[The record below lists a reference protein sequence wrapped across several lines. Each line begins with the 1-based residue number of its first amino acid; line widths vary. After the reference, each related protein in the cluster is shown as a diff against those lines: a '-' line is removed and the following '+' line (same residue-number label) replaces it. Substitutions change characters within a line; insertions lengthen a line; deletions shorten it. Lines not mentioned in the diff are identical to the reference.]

1 MVRAGRYRTLRW
13 LLSALLA
20 ATTTMPPGLCH
31 AHARGDVPH
40 RHDRVSADHRH
51 SHRHTH
57 AHPRDV
63 APPRAHVH
71 LSWLGFEF
79 TLPASH
85 EPHDGSSAGDRQAPC
100 FVRPSDETAADIRS
114 LAGST
119 LIAMVAPVTF
129 FLPAVVE
136 RPITA
141 RAPLP
146 AYGTLL
152 CDTARHERS
161 GVQLS

>member
-1 MVRAGRYRTLRW
+1 MGRVGRYKTLRW

-20 ATTTMPPGLCH
+20 AATTMPPGLCH

-40 RHDRVSADHRH
+40 RHDRLSADHRH
-51 SHRHTH
+51 SHRHAH

-63 APPRAHVH
+63 APPRSHVH

-85 EPHDGSSAGDRQAPC
+85 EPHKGRSPGDKLAPC

-114 LAGST
+114 HDGPHS
-119 LIAMVAPVTF
+119 IAPVESATF
-129 FLPAVVE
+129 FSTADVE
-136 RPITA
+136 RPIVA

-146 AYGTLL
+146 AYGKLL